1 MDMEKMDISKRV
13 ERRLKLHDLR
23 ILMSVADAGSMSKAA
38 KELATSQPAISRTI
52 ADLEHSLGVRL
63 LDRGP
68 QGIVPTPYGEAI
80 LKRSIAVFDQLR
92 LGVRDVQSLVDPSAG
107 EVRIAAT
114 VGPAIGFVPEVI
126 DRIGRRYPRIACR
139 LTTGEH
145 EGIFRKLEDREADL
159 AIVFLTSAVDR
170 RRMEAEALFHA
181 GPAVVVAS
189 ANNAFSRRR
198 NITLADLMSEPW
210 ALPEPGG
217 LFGYNHIFHAA
228 GLEPPTLAVIADSIP
243 IRLALAARGR
253 FLTMMPEPILRLS
266 GRGMALKILP
276 IPRTPG
282 RYDIGFVT
290 LKNRTLTSAAQ
301 IFIGYCREVAKDVK
315 AGKPL
320 RLRRPG
326 STR

>member
-1 MDMEKMDISKRV
+1 MMDVSKRIV
-13 ERRLKLHDLR
+13 RRLKLHDLR
-23 ILMSVADAGSMSKAA
+23 ILMSVAEAGSMSKAA
-38 KELATSQPAISRTI
+38 KLMATSQPAISRTI
-52 ADLEHSLGVRL
+52 PDLEHSLGVRL
-63 LDRGP
+63 FDRGP
-68 QGIVPTPYGEAI
+68 QGIFPTPYGEAL
-80 LKRSIAVFDQLR
+80 LKRSVAVFDELR
-92 LGVRDVQSLVDPSAG
+92 LGVRDVQSLVDPTAG

-126 DRIGRRYPRIACR
+126 DRVGRRYPRIVCR

-170 RRMEAEALFHA
+170 SRMEAEALFHA

-189 ANNAFSRRR
+189 ANNALSRRR
-198 NITLADLMSEPW
+198 NVTLSDLIDHPW
-210 ALPEPGG
+210 ALPEPEG

-228 GLEPPTLAVIADSIP
+228 GLKPPNLAVIADSIP

-253 FLTMMPEPILRLS
+253 FVTMMPEPILRLS

-276 IPRTPG
+276 IPTVPG

-290 LKNRTLTSAAQ
+290 LKNRTLTSAVE

-320 RLRRPG
+320 GLRRLG
-326 STR
+326 ATR